1 MREKIRDIDHLRN
14 MVKLIDTL
22 MEVRTIQT
30 LDKLLSDQVYFFG
43 VVKEVEMIG
52 EAAYQLT
59 NEFRESHPQV
69 PWRYIINMR
78 HVLVHGYYQ
87 ISPEKL
93 WDTVMNDIDGL
104 RPQIEQYIQEL
115 EEQ

>member
-14 MVKLIDTL
+14 MVKFIDSL
-22 MEVRTIQT
+22 LEVRSAQT
-30 LDKLLSDQVYFFG
+30 LDKFLLDQVYYFG

-59 NEFRESHPQV
+59 SEFRESHPQV

-78 HVLVHGYYQ
+78 QVLVHGYYQ
-87 ISPEKL
+87 ISP
-93 WDTVMNDIDGL
+93 
-104 RPQIEQYIQEL
+104 
-115 EEQ
+115 